1 MKTLFLTMKK
11 DFRLKKDILNLDTQI
26 YLIELIENIIPVVM
40 CFFFFHFM
48 PIYKYMQFIYIYYI
62 NFNLANKVNLELYVV
77 VFYLNILIQLV

>member
-40 CFFFFHFM
+40 CFFFLSFHA
-48 PIYKYMQFIYIYYI
+48 YI
-62 NFNLANKVNLELYVV
+62 
-77 VFYLNILIQLV
+77 